1 VPATDAGSAPF
12 ISGHSCASVFPK
24 AQLISSCDFELIAR
38 ANKAFRL
45 YQSNASDGES
55 PAFRTVAG
63 RNLVFS
69 PHSQRLFELN
79 DVAAFIWCRLQD
91 GMPPQIVSSEMVL
104 KGIDLATANLFVEKS
119 LRQWRR
125 CGLIPDGCSELQN
138 RCDARPAAA
147 FSPEPPDDSRSRFP
161 IGTRQ
166 SIAIAGL
173 AIEISYSSD
182 QLAGSISPTF
192 RHLECNPAAPQVRL
206 AVVEDEARIHLL
218 RNGRR
223 VQSCGRG
230 DIVPSLKWQLTQELL
245 SLCRYE
251 IALHAA
257 CLVRDGAAMLVFGP
271 PGAGKSTLCLNLL
284 AAGMGFAADDL
295 TLVHRGGL
303 VQGVPF
309 ALTVKRGA
317 WALAQHLGHKLDD
330 KAFRRLD
337 GKNVKYIVPEQIWTA
352 SLPIRWAVILDRHAS
367 NPTELNRIDE
377 ISAIRTALSEAFEPT
392 RTLSVSAFDSLISG
406 LGSADCYAL
415 SYADAAAAVGLLD
428 RTCR

>member
-1 VPATDAGSAPF
+1 MPATDAGSLGAIRLRALLRLCF
-12 ISGHSCASVFPK
+12 SGDAAHFS
-24 AQLISSCDFELIAR
+24 IDFQLIAR

-45 YQSNASDGES
+45 YQSNTSDGES

-91 GMPPQIVSSEMVL
+91 GVPPRTVASEMVV
-104 KGIDLATANLFVEKS
+104 KGVDLTTATLFVEKS
-119 LRQWRR
+119 LLEWRR
-125 CGLIPDGCSELQN
+125 CGLISDDRSGLQN
-138 RCDARPAAA
+138 RCDAPN
-147 FSPEPPDDSRSRFP
+147 
-161 IGTRQ
+161 GTRQ

-173 AIEISYSSD
+173 EIEIAYSSD
-182 QLAGSISPTF
+182 QLAAFVSPTF
-192 RHLECNPAAPQVRL
+192 RHLECDHAAPQVRL
-206 AVVEDEARIHLL
+206 AAVEDKARIHLL

-223 VQSCGRG
+223 IQSCGRR
-230 DIVPSLKWQLTQELL
+230 DIVPSLKWRLTQELL

-257 CLVRDGAAMLVFGP
+257 CLVRNGAAMLVFGP

-295 TLVHRGGL
+295 TLVHCGGL

-309 ALTVKRGA
+309 APTVKRGT
-317 WALAQHLGHKLDD
+317 WALAQKLGYKLDD
-330 KAFRRLD
+330 ETFRRLD
-337 GKNVKYIVPEQIWTA
+337 GKNVKYIVPERIWTA
-352 SLPIRWAVILDRHAS
+352 PLPIRWAVILDRHAS
-367 NPTELNRIDE
+367 NPTALNRIDE
-377 ISAIRTALSEAFEPT
+377 ISALKTALSEAFEPN

-406 LGSADCYAL
+406 LGSADCYTL